1 MLAGEVLHEAGVIAV
16 RHKADILA
24 VVLAGVDEML
34 LFRDL
39 THFGLVQPP
48 QRQAHMGQLLL
59 GQVIEHIALILA
71 LVQPLFSSQR
81 PVASSCSTRA

>member
-34 LFRDL
+34 LFRNF
-39 THFGLVQPP
+39 THFGLV
-48 QRQAHMGQLLL
+48 
-59 GQVIEHIALILA
+59 
-71 LVQPLFSSQR
+71 
-81 PVASSCSTRA
+81 